1 MITAQAAISRA
12 RRDLILGLI
21 LKGLLGGALFCCLL
35 IGPEGARLVLLSVVG
50 VVWFALNFSSA
61 RGSRLASMSS
71 PLIAAG
77 QFEEAE
83 QQIDEAV
90 RAFSVFK
97 NVKLQTLQCLAQ
109 LRYAQRRWP
118 ETALLCRAVLGPR
131 LVSAR
136 QMNKQCRLI
145 LADSLL
151 EMNEVS
157 GAWDAMS
164 GLYTQRLSLGE
175 VLELLLIQLDYSS
188 RIGGWAQMFDQIAT
202 KVQLAELM
210 PAPRAARAQA
220 LLALAARY
228 SGREDW
234 EKWLRAR
241 SELIADAEQLC
252 IERPILR
259 ELWPKSGDGLST
271 PDADK

>member
-1 MITAQAAISRA
+1 MA
-12 RRDLILGLI
+12 
-21 LKGLLGGALFCCLL
+21 
-35 IGPEGARLVLLSVVG
+35 LLSVVG
-50 VVWFALNFSSA
+50 VVWLALNFSSA

-90 RAFSVFK
+90 RAFSVFR
-97 NVKLQTLQCLAQ
+97 NVKLQALQCLAQ

-131 LVSAR
+131 LVSAP
-136 QMNKQCRLI
+136 QLNKPCRLI

-164 GLYTQRLSLGE
+164 GLYAQRLSLGRSTGASADP
-175 VLELLLIQLDYSS
+175 VGL
-188 RIGGWAQMFDQIAT
+188 
-202 KVQLAELM
+202 QLADRRM
-210 PAPRAARAQA
+210 GPDVRSGCDQGAIGRTDAGSPRRAAQA
-220 LLALAARY
+220 LLALASRRC
-228 SGREDW
+228 GRVDW
-234 EKWLRAR
+234 EQWLRAR
-241 SELIADAEQLC
+241 TELLADTQQLC
-252 IERPILR
+252 RERPILW
-259 ELWPKSGDGLST
+259 ELWRQSEDANPKDERL
-271 PDADK
+271 K